1 MKFRLVKIDNKGNII
16 KIYYCSPIFFKKED
30 FDELKKK
37 YISEL
42 NINNISS
49 KDKFEIQETKDN
61 VLWKYYSN
69 PILV

>member
-1 MKFRLVKIDNKGNII
+1 MKFRLVKIDNKGNIL
-16 KIYYCSPIFFKKED
+16 KVYYCSPIFFTKED

-49 KDKFEIQETKDN
+49 KEKFEIQETKDN
-61 VLWKYYSN
+61 VLWKRCSD
-69 PILV
+69 